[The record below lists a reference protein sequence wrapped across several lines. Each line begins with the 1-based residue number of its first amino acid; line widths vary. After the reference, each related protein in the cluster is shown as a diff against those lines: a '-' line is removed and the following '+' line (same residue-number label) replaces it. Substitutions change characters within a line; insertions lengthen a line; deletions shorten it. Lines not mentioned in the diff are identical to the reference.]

1 MKTYRLPQLIGY
13 IDVKR
18 FNKSMIEFHENID
31 KLNDLVSVFPKLGIP
46 VTTEVLQELCD
57 DYEAMC
63 DKYFGIIS
71 ERILNERS
79 AQPDGLDIENYEKE
93 INQLKTHFNA
103 IKWRMRME
111 DRHFRCFIHEGL
123 ENETFHISDNKIY
136 RDLRAYCFYV
146 LESSDYVECGSES
159 FILNKL
165 QCICGNMNELRE
177 YNITPELLPKLI
189 KDSPNEGYVVDF
201 KAFNE
206 CSDKVFYER

>member
-1 MKTYRLPQLIGY
+1 MKMYRLPQLIGY

-93 INQLKTHFNA
+93 INQLKTDFNNK
-103 IKWRMRME
+103 IRWWME
-111 DRHFRCFIHEGL
+111 DRRFREFIDVGL
-123 ENETFHISDNKIY
+123 ENKTFHISDNKIY
-136 RDLRAYCFYV
+136 ESFGAFYFYV
-146 LESSDYVECGSES
+146 MVSAHYVECGSES
-159 FILNKL
+159 FILNEL
-165 QCICGNMNELRE
+165 QCICDNMNKLRE
-177 YNITPELLPKLI
+177 YNITLELLPKLI
-189 KDSPNEGYVVDF
+189 KDSPNEGYVVDS

>member
-1 MKTYRLPQLIGY
+1 
-13 IDVKR
+13 
-18 FNKSMIEFHENID
+18 
-31 KLNDLVSVFPKLGIP
+31 
-46 VTTEVLQELCD
+46 
-57 DYEAMC
+57 
-63 DKYFGIIS
+63 
-71 ERILNERS
+71 
-79 AQPDGLDIENYEKE
+79 
-93 INQLKTHFNA
+93 
-103 IKWRMRME
+103 MRME

-165 QCICGNMNELRE
+165 QCICDNMNELRE

>member
-46 VTTEVLQELCD
+46 VTTEVLHELRD
-57 DYEAMC
+57 DYEATC

-71 ERILNERS
+71 ERILNELS

-103 IKWRMRME
+103 IRWRMK
-111 DRHFRCFIHEGL
+111 DGNLRCFIHEGL

-165 QCICGNMNELRE
+165 QCICDNMNELRE

>member
-1 MKTYRLPQLIGY
+1 MKMYRLPQLIGY

-71 ERILNERS
+71 ERILNELS

-103 IKWRMRME
+103 MYLQLIISQY
-111 DRHFRCFIHEGL
+111 FI
-123 ENETFHISDNKIY
+123 SNKSGIWS
-136 RDLRAYCFYV
+136 L
-146 LESSDYVECGSES
+146 S
-159 FILNKL
+159 
-165 QCICGNMNELRE
+165 
-177 YNITPELLPKLI
+177 LI
-189 KDSPNEGYVVDF
+189 VHSKG
-201 KAFNE
+201 
-206 CSDKVFYER
+206 